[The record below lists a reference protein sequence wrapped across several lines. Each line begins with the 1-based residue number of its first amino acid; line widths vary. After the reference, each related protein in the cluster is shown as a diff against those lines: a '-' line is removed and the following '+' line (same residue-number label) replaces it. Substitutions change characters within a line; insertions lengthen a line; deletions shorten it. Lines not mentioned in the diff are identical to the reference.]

1 MAFVVQKG
9 KDNLRCCSRS
19 PAPASLKILFRG
31 LLWSFLLFHTFFLSS
46 SYGSQDSSSGLSFA
60 VFHHF
65 SFRFFFQL
73 HRLIVLI
80 SIQFFHLLMTLS
92 LSILGFMFLLFLLS
106 SVPRSLFF
114 LCCYSLEWFLFCF
127 CFLQNSTFFLN
138 PMNALK
144 LLLFVCWS
152 SEQIRDSMVREA
164 HLRRLT
170 TYTAM
175 LLSFVGCVTFQ
186 HFTVSYVQ
194 SPVFFHHFCIH
205 VDQFF
210 KS

>member
-1 MAFVVQKG
+1 MAFVVKKG

-31 LLWSFLLFHTFFLSS
+31 LLWSFLLFHTFLLSS

-127 CFLQNSTFFLN
+127 CFLQNSTFFLILWTLWSFCCSCAGLGAD
-138 PMNALK
+138 PRLDGSRSAL
-144 LLLFVCWS
+144 
-152 SEQIRDSMVREA
+152 ETIN
-164 HLRRLT
+164 HLYCHAFKFCRL
-170 TYTAM
+170 
-175 LLSFVGCVTFQ
+175 CD
-186 HFTVSYVQ
+186 
-194 SPVFFHHFCIH
+194 I
-205 VDQFF
+205 
-210 KS
+210 